1 MQSGFS
7 EPPWI
12 ILASLPAHV
21 LAAEWTI
28 FGQLCLLQ
36 RQLSLLFECHLR
48 EEACNPLTSPAALSS
63 GGTCLLSFKTP
74 ISLPA
79 GDLTCLP

>member
-1 MQSGFS
+1 MALRAAGDEPQDPSTEDIQSGFS

-21 LAAEWTI
+21 LSAEWTI

-36 RQLSLLFECHLR
+36 RQLSLPFVCHLR
-48 EEACNPLTSPAALSS
+48 EETD
-63 GGTCLLSFKTP
+63 
-74 ISLPA
+74 SLE
-79 GDLTCLP
+79 